1 MGTKARRVSV
11 VERRARLVRRHH
23 LGATGGDV
31 TTVSGDLVGLHSTD
45 AASVYLAAH
54 ARVQGFQANQLE
66 NALYEERSLARVLGM
81 RRTMFVVPVRLVPV
95 VHGACTRT
103 LARLERKK
111 TIRFIEEGGIA
122 KDGARW
128 LRKIEVATLELLE
141 QRGTATAGELSREI
155 PALRKKIPVGIGT
168 KWEGSIGVSTRILF
182 LLANDGVIV
191 RTRPRG
197 SWLSTQYEWSP
208 LRSWLGV
215 DIDDLGSEP
224 ARAELVRLWLA
235 SFGPGTAKDIK
246 WWTGWT
252 AAHTTKALRDIA
264 AIEVD
269 LDGAV
274 GYVLPD
280 DSGPVRDSKPTAAL
294 LPSLDASTMGWF
306 ERDWYLGEHRS
317 SLFDRNGNAGPTVW
331 WQGKIVGGWAQ
342 RPDGEVIARLL
353 EDVGSDARKAI
364 DRKVEALQG
373 WLGEVRV
380 IPRFR
385 TPLERELS
393 G

>member
-1 MGTKARRVSV
+1 MGTKPRRVSV
-11 VERRARLVRRHH
+11 AERRARLVRRHH

-45 AASVYLAAH
+45 AASVYLAAL
-54 ARVQGFQANQLE
+54 ARVRGFKASQLE
-66 NALYEERSLARVLGM
+66 KALYEERSLARVLGM

-111 TIRFIEEGGIA
+111 TIRFIEDGGVA

-128 LRKIEVATLELLE
+128 LKKVEAATLELLE
-141 QRGTATAGELSREI
+141 ERGKATAGELSREI
-155 PALRKKIPVGIGT
+155 PALRKKIPVGTGT
-168 KWEGSIGVSTRILF
+168 KWEGTVGVSTRILF
-182 LLANDGVIV
+182 LLANDGAVV

-208 LRSWLGV
+208 LRSWLGIDV
-215 DIDDLGSEP
+215 DGLGSEP

-252 AAHTTKALRDIA
+252 AAHTSQALGDA
-264 AIEVD
+264 GAVEVD

-280 DSGPVRDSKPTAAL
+280 DRGPVRAAKPSAAL
-294 LPSLDASTMGWF
+294 LPSLDATTMGWF

-342 RPDGEVIARLL
+342 RPNGEVVVRLL
-353 EDVGSDARKAI
+353 EHAGSDAREAI
-364 DRKVEALQG
+364 DRKVGTLQD
-373 WLGEVRV
+373 WLGEIRV

-393 G
+393 R

>member
-1 MGTKARRVSV
+1 MGTKVRRVSV
-11 VERRARLVRRHH
+11 AERRARLVRRHH
-23 LGATGGDV
+23 LGAAGADV
-31 TTVSGDLVGLHSTD
+31 TMVAGDLVGLHSSD

-54 ARVQGFQANQLE
+54 ARVRKFRANQLE
-66 NALYEERSLARVLGM
+66 KALYEERSLARVLGM
-81 RRTMFVVPVRLVPV
+81 RRTMFVVPLRMVPI

-103 LARLERKK
+103 LARLERRK
-111 TIRFIEEGGIA
+111 TIRFIEEGGVA

-128 LRKIEVATLELLE
+128 LKKIEAATLELLE

-168 KWEGSIGVSTRILF
+168 KWEGTIGVSTRILF

-235 SFGPGTAKDIK
+235 SFGPGTTKDIK

-252 AAHTTKALRDIA
+252 GAHTTKALRDVA
-264 AIEVD
+264 AVEVD

-280 DSGPVRDSKPTAAL
+280 DREPVRAAKPTAAL
-294 LPSLDASTMGWF
+294 LPSLDATTMGWF

-331 WQGKIVGGWAQ
+331 WHGKIVGGWAQ
-342 RPDGEVIARLL
+342 RPDGEVVVRLL
-353 EDVGSDARKAI
+353 EDAGSDAREAI
-364 DRKVEALQG
+364 DRKAGALQN

-393 G
+393 R

>member
-1 MGTKARRVSV
+1 MGTKVRRVSAA
-11 VERRARLVRRHH
+11 ERRARLVRRHH
-23 LGATGGDV
+23 LGATGEDV
-31 TTVSGDLVGLHSTD
+31 ATVSGDLVGLHSSD

-54 ARVQGFQANQLE
+54 SRVRRFQARQLE

-81 RRTMFVVPVRLVPV
+81 RRTMFVVPLRSVPI

-111 TIRFIEEGGIA
+111 TIRFIEEGGVA

-128 LRKIEVATLELLE
+128 LKKIEAATLELLE

-168 KWEGSIGVSTRILF
+168 KWEGTIGVSTRILF

-208 LRSWLGV
+208 LRSWLGIDV
-215 DIDDLGSEP
+215 DGLEEEP

-235 SFGPGTAKDIK
+235 SFGPGTTKDIK

-252 AAHTTKALRDIA
+252 AAHTAKALRDVDA
-264 AIEVD
+264 EEVD
-269 LDGAV
+269 LDGTV
-274 GYVLPD
+274 GYVLPHD
-280 DSGPVRDSKPTAAL
+280 RGPVRATKPTAAL
-294 LPSLDASTMGWF
+294 LPSLDATTMGWF
-306 ERDWYLGEHRS
+306 ERDWYLGEHRP

-342 RPDGEVIARLL
+342 RPDGEVTARLL
-353 EDVGSDARKAI
+353 EDVGADARKAI
-364 DRKVEALQG
+364 DRKLEALQE

-393 G
+393 A